1 MQVERRQLAAAIYFY
16 FYFTDKYLKILIIG
30 QILPC
35 TALLCNMQCCNA
47 AQIFERPK

>member
-16 FYFTDKYLKILIIG
+16 FIDKYLKILIIG
-30 QILPC
+30 QILSC
-35 TALLCNMQCCNA
+35 TALFCSMQCCNA